1 MNRLIALAVL
11 PLLSLS
17 ACGEPANIGNT
28 YTDADGNTI
37 TQIIISD
44 EVCRPTPNGRPVTAC
59 YLNLVAAADDR
70 LVSIESPVSPRVQIH
85 EMKMESNMM
94 MMRPIEG
101 GVPLTGGEV
110 INFTPGGN
118 HIMLSGVSEPLVEG
132 DTVELTLQFETA
144 PDVTVTARVGQP
156 TEANEGFPN
165 G

>member
-1 MNRLIALAVL
+1 MNRLFALAAL

-70 LVSIESPVSPRVQIH
+70 LISIESPVSPRVQIH

-94 MMRPIEG
+94 MMRPVEG
-101 GVPLTGGEV
+101 GVPLSGGQV
-110 INFTPGGN
+110 INFIPGGS
-118 HIMLSGVSEPLVEG
+118 HIMLNGVREPLVEG
-132 DTVELTLQFETA
+132 DTVELTLKFEKA
-144 PDVTVTARVGQP
+144 PDVMVTARVGQP

>member
-1 MNRLIALAVL
+1 MKRLFALAAL
-11 PLLSLS
+11 PLLGLS

-37 TQIIISD
+37 TQIIVAD
-44 EVCRPTPNGRPVTAC
+44 EVCRPTPNGRQVTAC

-70 LVSIESPVSPRVQIH
+70 LVSVESPVAPRVQIH

-94 MMRPIEG
+94 MMRPIES
-101 GVPLTGGEV
+101 GVPLTGGQV

-118 HIMLSGVSEPLVEG
+118 HIMLNGVREPLVEG
-132 DTVELTLQFETA
+132 DTVELTLKFDNA

>member
-28 YTDADGNTI
+28 YTDAEGNTI

-70 LVSIESPVSPRVQIH
+70 LISIESPVSPRVQIH

-118 HIMLSGVSEPLVEG
+118 HIMLNGVSEPLVEG